1 MRHSL
6 CESVVAKE
14 ERCENDF
21 SYTYELILREGR
33 RTADYRLPLYSVKV
47 SMTDPSGRNSQKEVK
62 DVFINKDRAMDF
74 FNKLV
79 RNLATPID
87 LGYVLEDEVIN

>member
-1 MRHSL
+1 MKNGL
-6 CESVVAKE
+6 CESIVAKE
-14 ERCENDF
+14 ERHEDNF

-33 RTADYRLPLYSVKV
+33 RTVDFGLPLYSVKV
-47 SMTDPSGRNSQKEVK
+47 SMTALDGKSSQREVM
-62 DVFINKDRAMDF
+62 DVFKSKDRALEF